1 MSKIVSVKAKVYKWT
16 GPVQKIHEN
25 FCTNAADIVNQ
36 ENISND
42 RWTTYKFHSWLVVEI
57 ETSDG
62 LVGLGNAALSPEPCK
77 SVVDN
82 YLAPAIIGESI
93 WDYEHIWQ
101 KMYRQTLA
109 WGRKGVGMTA
119 ISAVDI
125 AIWDALGK
133 SAKQPV
139 FKLLGGK
146 TKSKLP

>member
-62 LVGLGNAALSPEPCK
+62 LVGLGLS
-77 SVVDN
+77 
-82 YLAPAIIGESI
+82 LI
-93 WDYEHIWQ
+93 HI
-101 KMYRQTLA
+101 
-109 WGRKGVGMTA
+109 
-119 ISAVDI
+119 
-125 AIWDALGK
+125 
-133 SAKQPV
+133 
-139 FKLLGGK
+139 
-146 TKSKLP
+146 